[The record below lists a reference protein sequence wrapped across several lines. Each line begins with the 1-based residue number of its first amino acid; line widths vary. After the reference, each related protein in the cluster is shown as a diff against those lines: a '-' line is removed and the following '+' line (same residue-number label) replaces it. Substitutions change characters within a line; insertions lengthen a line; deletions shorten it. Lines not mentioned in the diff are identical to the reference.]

1 MTATPVSLWCLIS
14 DVRFDSPPAVYPD
27 LVGFIVPFFFFFPKG
42 VRKRAFFIV
51 LISEITRC
59 IYEMALVNQWDNVR
73 EGYEGLKM
81 EGVAKKCR
89 FQVGVRD
96 NILISS
102 SNLSFRMLP
111 C

>member
-1 MTATPVSLWCLIS
+1 MLGLIVHQLSTQIWWVLLSLS
-14 DVRFDSPPAVYPD
+14 
-27 LVGFIVPFFFFFPKG
+27 FFFFPKG